1 MYFKN
6 NGNFRVTT
14 SCCKL
19 NFTMLSFQ
27 HGSGLFPHSD
37 FLVILLF
44 AFGMSKYPCLGPCS
58 RLPIVTFP
66 AQVVAAK
73 QLEESKTKIEN
84 LLDWLANVDRD
95 SGRAAMEPKQ
105 IIEQNGTHFQ
115 EGDSKSM
122 MGEEDE
128 FNGNLLDTDVDGHVG
143 TTEENLNQQYQKMKV
158 RCFKHDI
165 VRVSF
170 GVYKARKNLA

>member
-1 MYFKN
+1 
-6 NGNFRVTT
+6 
-14 SCCKL
+14 
-19 NFTMLSFQ
+19 
-27 HGSGLFPHSD
+27 
-37 FLVILLF
+37 
-44 AFGMSKYPCLGPCS
+44 MSKHPCLGPHS
-58 RLPIVTFP
+58 LLPIVTFP

-84 LLDWLANVDRD
+84 LLDWLANVERD

-105 IIEQNGTHFQ
+105 IIEQNGMHFQ
-115 EGDSKSM
+115 EGDGKSM

-128 FNGNLLDTDVDGHVG
+128 FNGNLLDTDVDGHVR

-158 RCFKHDI
+158 RCFKQDI

-170 GVYKARKNLA
+170 RVYKDRKNLAHELSLQSSGTLESKVLFF